1 MPGSGGVLS
10 PELRRPIR
18 KIFTDTMISNDMER
32 YAVGAD
38 IGGSHICSAVVD
50 LTTGEICGEPLS
62 GKVDCD
68 AGAGEILGAWADNI
82 RQSIAASGLKTVR
95 RVGFAFPGPFDYE
108 HGVSLIRGVN
118 KFYRIYG
125 LDISESLFP
134 LLRRSGAEEFRYV
147 NDASAFALGECLGG
161 AACDARRVV
170 ALTLGTGV
178 GSGFVSDRKL
188 VTSGDEVP
196 ADGWVYCLPFGGGIV
211 DEAFSTRGIIRRYEE
226 LTGETLTGARD
237 VAARYDADPAARRLF
252 DVYGEELAQFAG
264 PVLTRFNA
272 DVLVLG
278 GNISRAYP
286 LFGPALERRFAA
298 DGIRVAVRTSALLD
312 HAAMIGAASLFL

>member
-1 MPGSGGVLS
+1 MTKRFFLLAALAGVWSVSAQNGTLHLRLVDRVTREPVVGAVAELRSQADTARTPFYAASDIDGAALLQRVPAGAWRLRVTSLGYEALERELRTSGGKTDLGTLEMSPGAEAIESVVLEV
-10 PELRRPIR
+10 PALR
-18 KIFTDTMISNDMER
+18 S
-32 YAVGAD
+32 
-38 IGGSHICSAVVD
+38 S
-50 LTTGEICGEPLS
+50 
-62 GKVDCD
+62 
-68 AGAGEILGAWADNI
+68 
-82 RQSIAASGLKTVR
+82 
-95 RVGFAFPGPFDYE
+95 
-108 HGVSLIRGVN
+108 IRGDTLS
-118 KFYRIYG
+118 YR
-125 LDISESLFP
+125 
-134 LLRRSGAEEFRYV
+134 
-147 NDASAFALGECLGG
+147 ASAYK
-161 AACDARRVV
+161 V
-170 ALTLGTGV
+170 TLGTGV

>member
-1 MPGSGGVLS
+1 
-10 PELRRPIR
+10 
-18 KIFTDTMISNDMER
+18 MISNNAER
-32 YAVGAD
+32 YAVGVD
-38 IGGSHICSAVVD
+38 IGGSHICSAVID

-62 GKVDCD
+62 DKVDCD
-68 AGAGEILGAWADNI
+68 AGAGEILDAWAGNI
-82 RQSIAASGLKTVR
+82 RRSIAVSGLKAVR
-95 RVGFAFPGPFDYE
+95 RVGFAIPGPFNYE

-118 KFYRIYG
+118 KFERIYG

-134 LLRRSGAEEFRYV
+134 LLRQFSVEEFRYV
-147 NDASAFALGECLGG
+147 NDASAFALGECLSG

-170 ALTLGTGV
+170 VLTLGTGI

-188 VTSGDEVP
+188 VTSGDGVP
-196 ADGWVYCLPFGGGIV
+196 ADGWVYCLPFGSGIV
-211 DEAFSTRGIIRRYEE
+211 DEVFSTRGIIRRYKE

-252 DVYGEELAQFAG
+252 DAYGKDLAQFAG
-264 PVLTRFNA
+264 SLLTNFNA

-286 LFGPALERRFAA
+286 LFGPALEQRFAE

>member
-1 MPGSGGVLS
+1 
-10 PELRRPIR
+10 
-18 KIFTDTMISNDMER
+18 MER

-62 GKVDCD
+62 DKVDCD

-82 RQSIAASGLKTVR
+82 RQSIAASGLKAVR

-118 KFYRIYG
+118 KFERIYG

-134 LLRRSGAEEFRYV
+134 LLLRSGAEEFRSV
-147 NDASAFALGECLGG
+147 ND
-161 AACDARRVV
+161 ACDARRVV

-196 ADGWVYCLPFGGGIV
+196 ADGWVYCLPFGDGIV

-226 LTGETLTGARD
+226 LTGETLTGARE

>member
-1 MPGSGGVLS
+1 
-10 PELRRPIR
+10 
-18 KIFTDTMISNDMER
+18 MER

-50 LTTGEICGEPLS
+50 LATGKICGEPVS

-68 AGAGEILGAWADNI
+68 AGAREILDAWADNI
-82 RQSIAASGLKTVR
+82 RRSIAASGLKAVR
-95 RVGFAFPGPFDYE
+95 RLGFAFPGPFDYE
-108 HGVSLIRGVN
+108 HGVSLIRGVD
-118 KFYRIYG
+118 KFERIYG

-134 LLRRSGAEEFRYV
+134 LLRQSGVEEFRYV

-178 GSGFVSDRKL
+178 GSGFVADRKL
-188 VTSGDEVP
+188 VTSGADVP
-196 ADGWVYCLPFGGGIV
+196 ANGWVYCLPFGGGIA
-211 DEAFSTRGIIRRYEE
+211 DEMFSTRGIIRRYRD
-226 LTGETLTGARD
+226 LTGQTVTGARE
-237 VAARYDADPAARRLF
+237 VAGRYDTDPAARRLF
-252 DVYGEELAQFAG
+252 DVYGEELAQFAA
-264 PVLTRFNA
+264 PVLARFNA

-286 LFGPALERRFAA
+286 LFGPALERRFTA
-298 DGIRVAVRTSALLD
+298 DGIHAAVRTSALLD